1 VEILKEARRLDLEM
15 EAPQSLRPGAAC
27 LGARGDLPM
36 TANADM
42 NAGDGERRPDT
53 LQIKP
58 KPLHLQG
65 AA

>member
-1 VEILKEARRLDLEM
+1 
-15 EAPQSLRPGAAC
+15 
-27 LGARGDLPM
+27 M